1 MLEPGFK
8 KMIIEIR
15 NDYLRS
21 PLTRYKRMLL
31 TELKVTSA
39 LTYWNRMKLS
49 KRVICEMIA
58 MQA

>member
-1 MLEPGFK
+1 ME
-8 KMIIEIR
+8 MIIEIR